1 MASDRLAELLRSRS
15 EFTEEEVNRMTES
28 EAWQW
33 IHARPTQPTS
43 MGEVATSAAQELGVA
58 TVDHQVGSSSLSLG
72 AKYHKDLREIV
83 GPFFSPG

>member
-33 IHARPTQPTS
+33 IHASERKQ
-43 MGEVATSAAQELGVA
+43 EKQDKRDDALRNAA
-58 TVDHQVGSSSLSLG
+58 
-72 AKYHKDLREIV
+72 YN
-83 GPFFSPG
+83 